1 MELREAGELLAWS
14 RKTGQVIARGPHI
27 WLVRVF
33 APALTRLPKYPA
45 FRLALSV

>member
-1 MELREAGELLAWS
+1 MA

-27 WLVRVF
+27 WLVRECM
-33 APALTRLPKYPA
+33 PAVTRLPKFPA